1 MKNVLKLFFKISVIF
16 ALATN
21 FVLAQDD
28 ISKIDK
34 NFVVEKVGKVNVAFR
49 DALKA
54 PYVLEGFPFR
64 EEGKQL
70 RRLPYAFADDKT
82 TSVGLCKLSYYTSGG
97 VVRFRTNAKNII
109 LRAKLQNLQ
118 FNMGHMPSTS
128 SSGFDF
134 FADNKEHVKTINPAH
149 YKSEIPNPLVVS
161 LCRDGDGRMRDYS
174 LYLPLFNGV
183 LSLEIGVE
191 PNAKFEPPTAHKITK
206 PIVFYGSSITHGAC
220 ASRTSLCYPA
230 LVCRDVDAPMV
241 NLGFAG
247 NAKGEPK
254 MAELISKL
262 DMSIFVYDYDYNAPN
277 AKHLKKTHEKF
288 FKIIRKAHPNLPIV
302 ILTRVTRS
310 ADDRVAVIKQTYENA
325 LKNGDKNVYFID
337 GRDMMKHIDISML
350 TVDNVHPNDTGFYLM
365 YKGVLPTIKKILKID

>member
-1 MKNVLKLFFKISVIF
+1 MKNVLKLFLKISVAF
-16 ALATN
+16 ALVTN

-34 NFVVEKVGKVNVAFR
+34 NFVVEKVGKVNVVFR
-49 DALKA
+49 DALKN
-54 PYVLEGFPFR
+54 PFVLEGFPFR

-70 RRLPYAFADDKT
+70 RRLPYSIADNKT
-82 TSVGLCKLSYYTSGG
+82 TSGGLRKLSYYTSGG

-109 LRAKLQNLQ
+109 LRAKIQNRQ

-128 SSGFDF
+128 SSGFDL
-134 FADNKEHVKTINPAH
+134 FADNKEHVKTVNPAH
-149 YKSEIPNPLVVS
+149 YKNEIPDPLVTN
-161 LCRDGDGRMRDYS
+161 LLRNGNGLMRDYS
-174 LYLPLFNGV
+174 LYMPLFNGV
-183 LSLEIGVE
+183 LSLEIGVD
-191 PNAKFEPPTAHKITK
+191 PNAKFEQPTSHKIKK

-262 DMSIFVYDYDYNAPN
+262 DMSVFVYDYDYNAPN
-277 AKHLKKTHEKF
+277 AAHLKKTHEKF
-288 FKIIRKAHPNLPIV
+288 FKIIRKAQPNLPII
-302 ILTRVTRS
+302 ILTRVTN
-310 ADDRVAVIKQTYENA
+310 AGDDRVAVIKQTYENA

-337 GRDMMKHIDISML
+337 GRDMMKDIDISML
-350 TVDNVHPNDTGFYLM
+350 AVDKVHPNDTGFYLM
-365 YKGVLPTIKKILKID
+365 YKGILPIIKKILKID